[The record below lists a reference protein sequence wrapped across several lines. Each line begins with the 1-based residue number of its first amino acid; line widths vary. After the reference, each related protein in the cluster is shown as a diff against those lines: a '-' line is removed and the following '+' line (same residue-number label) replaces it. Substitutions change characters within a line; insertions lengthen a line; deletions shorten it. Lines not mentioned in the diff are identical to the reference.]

1 MTPAYGSAAYSAMT
15 RESSHIVLKFYPATP
30 SRWPDIEALFGERGA
45 CGGCWCMAWRLRPK
59 EWTAGK
65 GTQNKRAFKQIVTS
79 GAAPGIIGYL
89 HGLPIAWCAVAPR
102 QAYQFLQRSRVLGPV
117 DDQPVWSISCLF
129 ILKPYRRRGISTQ
142 LLQAAV
148 AFAAK
153 RGAKIVEGYPTEPS
167 RGTLPDPFLWTG
179 VPAAFN
185 GAGFTEVVRR
195 AQHRPLMR
203 YVL

>member
-1 MTPAYGSAAYSAMT
+1 
-15 RESSHIVLKFYPATP
+15 
-30 SRWPDIEALFGERGA
+30 
-45 CGGCWCMAWRLRPK
+45 MAWRLRPK

-65 GTQNKRAFKQIVTS
+65 GTQNKRAFKKIVTS

-89 HGLPIAWCAVAPR
+89 RGRPIAWCAVAPR
-102 QAYQFLQRSRVLGPV
+102 QAYQFLERSRVLGPV

-153 RGAKIVEGYPTEPS
+153 RGTKIVEGYPTEPS
-167 RGTLPDPFLWTG
+167 QGTLPDPFFWTG
-179 VPAAFN
+179 MPTAFKR
-185 GAGFTEVVRR
+185 AGFTEVVRR
-195 AQHRPLMR
+195 SQHRPLMR